1 MRDPPRRVGVLLFL
15 MTKWGGGDVGMGDYE
30 DAAFGFDFVL
40 DVPGCSGGGEAEF
53 FVHHL

>member
-40 DVPGCSGGGEAEF
+40 DVPGCSGGGEAEL